1 MKKKLSPAQMGVLA
15 ALAPIVLV
23 LLAALAMNVSAS
35 ATAPV
40 SDLAGTEY
48 CYTSADG
55 DWLICKLK
63 ED

>member
-1 MKKKLSPAQMGVLA
+1 MKKLSPATWGALA
-15 ALAPIVLV
+15 AAAPIALV
-23 LLAALAMNVSAS
+23 LLAALVMNVSAA

-48 CYTSADG
+48 CYTTEDG
-55 DWLICKLK
+55 DWLICRLK